1 MSLQQLE
8 AFFWVMHLGSFS
20 KAAQHLFITQ
30 TTVSMRIKELE
41 SGLGALLFD
50 RSTRTVRATA
60 VGIELMPYAQ
70 RMLDLHSEIKQK
82 IASPDSFSGQI
93 RIGVAE
99 VVSITWLPRF
109 IEMVSA
115 DYPKVRMEID
125 QALTGELMESLRKGS
140 IDLVLAPGRVPTEH
154 LNTSSLGCVQF
165 AWMASPALQLGDQI
179 LEPAALAK
187 SPIVGLTQESY
198 HHLEIEDW
206 FRRGNVRCHY
216 KIRCKSMAVAA
227 SMVIAG
233 MGVSYL
239 PLRCYK
245 EEIDRTQM
253 QVLNTAPIAPV
264 EFISAFSSNELDP
277 LTIRMADLA
286 KQVSDFEQLNDGSSL
301 VH

>member
-8 AFFWVMHLGSFS
+8 AFYWVMHLGSFS
-20 KAAQHLFITQ
+20 KAAEHLFVTQ

-41 SGLGALLFD
+41 GNLGVTLFD

-60 VGIELMPYAQ
+60 VGVELMPYAQ
-70 RMLDLHSEIKQK
+70 RMLDLHSEIKQT
-82 IASPDSFSGQI
+82 IASPESFSGQI

-109 IEMVSA
+109 IEVVSA

-125 QALTGELMESLRKGS
+125 QALTGELMDSLRKGS
-140 IDLVLAPGRVPTEH
+140 IDLVIAPGRVPTEL
-154 LNTSSLGCVQF
+154 LNTSSLGSVQF
-165 AWMASPALQLGDQI
+165 AWLASPSLKLGDHI
-179 LEPAALAK
+179 FEPAELAK

-227 SMVIAG
+227 SMVIAR
-233 MGVSYL
+233 MGISYL
-239 PLRCYK
+239 PLRCYE
-245 EEIDRTQM
+245 EEIGRGQM
-253 QVLNTAPIAPV
+253 QVIKTAPIAPV
-264 EFISAFSSNELDP
+264 EFITAFSSKEHDP

-286 KQVSDFEQLNDGSSL
+286 KQVSDFDLINKHQ
-301 VH
+301 